1 MLSKGNNM
9 KEIDVIKHAKNYMDM
24 LSKGVNPITKEKYP
38 QNSDINNERLLKCF
52 SFVAEILDKV
62 ITREA
67 ENVNYTETLSKL
79 PDEKNQN
86 SKTPTPDLKAVNIQ
100 ETNQNDNSN
109 EPLYFPNSLVSED
122 LEGIDVV
129 NTLIE
134 KGLIKQGIKNKNQGK
149 V

>member
-62 ITREA
+62 IIRES
-67 ENVNYTETLSKL
+67 ENANSTENISKAPDVN
-79 PDEKNQN
+79 NQ
-86 SKTPTPDLKAVNIQ
+86 SSTATAPDLKPTNIK
-100 ETNQNDNSN
+100 ETTPNDNSN

-122 LEGIDVV
+122 LEGKDVV
-129 NTLIE
+129 NTLIQ
-134 KGLIKQGIKNKNQGK
+134 KGLLKQGISSKIEK
-149 V
+149 